1 MPIFCVKLEWLKNSE
16 LIFNF
21 CSGQIMSEIEREIKS
36 VTLEDLKL
44 SYEVYGEGNTVIL
57 CFHGNGRSAEDF
69 KFLERKTR
77 KIISI
82 HLFLHGYSTFSPS
95 RINADLI
102 NTEHVEKLLEKLL
115 TKEKVDR
122 FHWVAYS
129 QGGRFT
135 LSAFPAFADRVKSLF
150 LIAPDGLDDKN
161 FYSWSQRQWWT
172 RKLFKRWVDK
182 PEELMSISRGLA
194 KVKIIDP
201 KIVNFLDFYTSDH
214 EKLEM
219 AYKTWS
225 AFRDLR
231 PSKEEVKQTLAK
243 NDIHFNVIIGDYD
256 KIITSKSATQFL
268 DRIDQTQALKTIPF
282 GHDIFKPHIE
292 KELLALMPFEDFD

>member
-1 MPIFCVKLEWLKNSE
+1 MNEN
-16 LIFNF
+16 
-21 CSGQIMSEIEREIKS
+21 IKS
-36 VTLEDLKL
+36 VKLKDLKL

-57 CFHGNGRSAEDF
+57 CFHGNSRSAEDF

-95 RINADLI
+95 RIHEDLI
-102 NTEHVEKLLEKLL
+102 TSKDVEKLLEKLL

-135 LSAFPAFADRVKSLF
+135 LSAFSAFAHRVKSLF

-161 FYSWSQRQWWT
+161 FYSWTQRRWT
-172 RKLFKRWVDK
+172 ARKLFQRWVNK
-182 PEELMSISRGLA
+182 PQELMRISRGLA
-194 KVKIIDP
+194 KVKIIHP
-201 KIVNFLDFYTSDH
+201 KIVDFLDFYTSDQ
-214 EKLEM
+214 EKLET
-219 AYKTWS
+219 AFKTWS
-225 AFRDLR
+225 AFRDIR
-231 PSKEEVKQTLAK
+231 PSNEVVKQTLEE
-243 NDIHFNVIIGDYD
+243 NDIHFNLIIGEYD
-256 KIITSKSATQFL
+256 KIITPKSAESFL
-268 DRIDQTQALKTIPF
+268 DKVEQIEALKIIPF

>member
-1 MPIFCVKLEWLKNSE
+1 MERK
-16 LIFNF
+16 
-21 CSGQIMSEIEREIKS
+21 IES
-36 VTLEDLKL
+36 VTLQDLKL

-95 RINADLI
+95 RIHEDLI
-102 NTEHVEKLLEKLL
+102 TSKDVEKLLEKLL

-135 LSAFPAFADRVKSLF
+135 LSAFPAFAHRVKSLF

-161 FYSWSQRQWWT
+161 FYSWTQRQWFT
-172 RKLFKRWVDK
+172 RKLFQRWVNK
-182 PEELMSISRGLA
+182 PHELMNISRGLA

-201 KIVNFLDFYTSDH
+201 KIVTFLDFYTSDH
-214 EKLEM
+214 EKFET

-231 PSKEEVKQTLAK
+231 PSDEEVKATLEK
-243 NDIHFNVIIGDYD
+243 YNVHFNLIIGEYD
-256 KIITSKSATQFL
+256 KIITPKSATQFL
-268 DRIDQTQALKTIPF
+268 EKINQQEALTKIPF
-282 GHDIFKPHIE
+282 GHDVFKPHIE
-292 KELLALMPFEDFD
+292 KELLALMPFEELD

>member
-1 MPIFCVKLEWLKNSE
+1 MERK
-16 LIFNF
+16 
-21 CSGQIMSEIEREIKS
+21 IES
-36 VTLEDLKL
+36 VILDDLNL
-44 SYEVYGEGNTVIL
+44 SYEVYGEGKTVIL

-69 KFLERKTR
+69 RFLARKTR
-77 KIISI
+77 KIISV

-95 RINADLI
+95 RIHEDLI
-102 NTEHVEKLLEKLL
+102 TAEHVEKLLKKLL
-115 TKEKVDR
+115 TKEKVEN

-150 LIAPDGLDDKN
+150 LIAPDGMDDKN
-161 FYSWSQRQWWT
+161 FYSWSQRQWWA

-182 PEELMSISRGLA
+182 PNELMTISRGLS
-194 KVKIIDP
+194 KVKIIHP
-201 KIVNFLDFYTSDH
+201 KVVNFLDFYTSDPD
-214 EKLEM
+214 KFEM

-231 PSKEEVKQTLAK
+231 PSNEEVRHTLAK
-243 NDIHFNVIIGDYD
+243 NDIHFNVIVGEYD

-268 DRIDQTQALKTIPF
+268 GKIDQSKALTTIPF

-292 KELLALMPFEDFD
+292 KELLALMPFEEFD